1 MSTKTNYFKLG
12 MFIII
17 TVVILL
23 IGIFFLGARDL
34 FRQEWEFETY
44 FDQSVQ
50 GLEVGSPVKMKG
62 VTMGSVKKIRF
73 VYEEYN
79 TDLSY
84 VYILFSCD
92 PQSIGARK
100 RDQTPEQLRETVKQL
115 TAQGMRLSLDVQ
127 GITGTAIL
135 DAQFYDPDKYKEL
148 KIDWDPK
155 YPYVP
160 SISGALARMGK
171 TLEKTLDNLSRVD
184 FAAMG
189 EKVDHSLASV
199 SEIIDDELKPLMT
212 ELREEVIPALANIR
226 KASDSA
232 PEAMARLR
240 NIQQGI
246 ADWIREEKGSLSGVV
261 DNLQAISNNLRQ
273 LTENARRDPSQVIF
287 GEPPPPSEVITS
299 P

>member
-1 MSTKTNYFKLG
+1 MSQKTNNFKLG
-12 MFIII
+12 LFIII

-23 IGIFFLGARDL
+23 IGIFFLGARDM

-73 VYEEYN
+73 VYEEYE

-84 VYILFSCD
+84 VYVLFSCD
-92 PQSIGARK
+92 PTTIGARK
-100 RDQTPEQLRETVKQL
+100 TDQTSEQLRDTIKKL
-115 TAQGMRLSLDVQ
+115 TAEGMRLTLDVQ

-135 DAQFYDPDKYKEL
+135 DAQFYEPGKYEEL

-160 SISGALARMGK
+160 SISGTLARMGE

-189 EKVDHSLASV
+189 EKIDHSLASV
-199 SEIIDDELKPLMT
+199 TEMIDGELKPMVA
-212 ELREEVIPALANIR
+212 EIREEFIPSLANIR
-226 KASDSA
+226 KATESA
-232 PEAMARLR
+232 PEAMVRLSI
-240 NIQQGI
+240 IQEGI
-246 ADWIREEKGSLSGVV
+246 SDWIREQKGSLAEVI
-261 DNLQAISNNLRQ
+261 DNLQGISDNLRQ
-273 LTENARRDPSQVIF
+273 LTANARRDPSQVIF
-287 GEPPPPSEVITS
+287 GEPPPPSKVIK
-299 P
+299 

>member
-1 MSTKTNYFKLG
+1 MSTKTNNFKLG
-12 MFIII
+12 IFIII

-23 IGIFFLGARDL
+23 IGIFFLGARDM

-73 VYEEYN
+73 VYEEYD
-79 TDLSY
+79 TELSY
-84 VYILFSCD
+84 VYVLFNCD
-92 PQSIGARK
+92 PQTIGARK
-100 RDQTPEQLRETVKQL
+100 TDQTPEQLRDTIKKL
-115 TAQGMRLSLDVQ
+115 TAHGMRLTLDVQ

-135 DAQFYDPDKYKEL
+135 DAQFYEPGKYEAL

-160 SISGALARMGK
+160 SISGTLARMGE
-171 TLEKTLDNLSRVD
+171 TLEKTLDNLSRID

-199 SEIIDDELKPLMT
+199 TEMIDGELNPMVT
-212 ELREEVIPALANIR
+212 ELREEIIPSLANIR
-226 KASDSA
+226 KATESA
-232 PEAMARLR
+232 PEAMVRLSI
-240 NIQQGI
+240 IQEGI
-246 ADWIREEKGSLSGVV
+246 SDWIREQKGSLAEVV
-261 DNLQAISNNLRQ
+261 DNLQAISDNLRQ

-287 GEPPPPSEVITS
+287 GEPPPPSEVIK
-299 P
+299 

>member
-1 MSTKTNYFKLG
+1 MSQKTNYFKLG
-12 MFIII
+12 LFIII

-23 IGIFFLGARDL
+23 VGIFFLGARDM
-34 FRQEWEFETY
+34 FRQEWELETY

-50 GLEVGSPVKMKG
+50 GLNVGSPVKMKG
-62 VTMGSVKKIRF
+62 VTMGSVKKISF
-73 VYEEYN
+73 IYQEYD

-84 VYILFSCD
+84 VYVLFSCD

-100 RDQTPEQLRETVKQL
+100 IDQTPEQLKETVKQL

-135 DAQFYDPDKYKEL
+135 DAQFYEPEKYKEL

-155 YPYVP
+155 HAYVH
-160 SISGALARMGK
+160 SISGKLARMGD

-189 EKVDHSLASV
+189 KKVDQSLASV
-199 SEIIDDELKPLMT
+199 SAMLDGEIKPMVA
-212 ELREEVIPALANIR
+212 ELREEVTPAVANIR
-226 KASDSA
+226 KATESA
-232 PEAMARLR
+232 PETMARLR
-240 NIQQGI
+240 IIQQGMT
-246 ADWIREEKGSLSGVV
+246 DWIREQKGSLAEVV
-261 DNLQAISNNLRQ
+261 DNLQAISENLRQ

-287 GEPPPPSEVITS
+287 GEPPPPSEVIK
-299 P
+299 

>member
-1 MSTKTNYFKLG
+1 
-12 MFIII
+12 MFVII

-34 FRQEWEFETY
+34 FRKEWKFETY

-62 VTMGSVKKIRF
+62 VTMGSVQKICF
-73 VYEEYN
+73 AYEEYD
-79 TDLSY
+79 TQHPY
-84 VYILFSCD
+84 VYVLFSCD
-92 PQSIGARK
+92 PETIGARK
-100 RDQTPEQLRETVKQL
+100 MDQTPEQLKETVKKL
-115 TAQGMRLSLDVQ
+115 TAEGMRLTLDVQ

-135 DAQFYDPDKYKEL
+135 DAEFYEPDKYEAL

-160 SISGALARMGK
+160 SIPGSLARMGE
-171 TLEKTLDNLSRVD
+171 TLEKTLDNLSQVD

-189 EKVDHSLASV
+189 EKVDQSLASV
-199 SEIIDDELKPLMT
+199 TETIDGELRPMLT
-212 ELREEVIPALANIR
+212 ELREELIPSLANIR
-226 KASDSA
+226 KASEAA
-232 PEAMARLR
+232 PEAMARLG
-240 NIQQGI
+240 IIEQGI
-246 ADWIREEKGSLSGVV
+246 GDWIREQKGSLSGVV

-287 GEPPPPSEVITS
+287 GEPPPPSGVIKS

>member
-1 MSTKTNYFKLG
+1 MSTKTNNFKLG

-23 IGIFFLGARDL
+23 IGIFFLGARDM

-62 VTMGSVKKIRF
+62 VTMGSVKKICF
-73 VYEEYN
+73 AYEEYD
-79 TDLSY
+79 TELSY
-84 VYILFSCD
+84 VYVLFSCD
-92 PQSIGARK
+92 PQTIGAK
-100 RDQTPEQLRETVKQL
+100 RTDQTPEQLKETVKKL
-115 TAQGMRLSLDVQ
+115 NAEGMRLTLDIQ

-135 DAQFYDPDKYKEL
+135 DAQFYEPGKYEAL

-155 YPYVP
+155 HPYVP
-160 SISGALARMGK
+160 SVSGTLARMGE
-171 TLEKTLDNLSRVD
+171 TLEKTLDNLSQID

-189 EKVDHSLASV
+189 EKVDQSLASV
-199 SEIIDDELKPLMT
+199 EEMLDGEIKPMVA

-226 KASDSA
+226 KATESA
-232 PEAMARLR
+232 PEAMARLSI
-240 NIQQGI
+240 IQEGI
-246 ADWIREEKGSLSGVV
+246 SDWIREQKGSLAEVV
-261 DNLQAISNNLRQ
+261 DNLQAISENLRQ

-287 GEPPPPSEVITS
+287 GEPPPPSKVIK
-299 P
+299 

>member
-1 MSTKTNYFKLG
+1 MSTKTNNFKLG
-12 MFIII
+12 IFIII

-23 IGIFFLGARDL
+23 IGIFFLGARDM

-73 VYEEYN
+73 VYEEYD
-79 TDLSY
+79 TELSY
-84 VYILFSCD
+84 VYVLFNCD
-92 PQSIGARK
+92 PQTIGARK
-100 RDQTPEQLRETVKQL
+100 TDQTPEQLRDTIKKL
-115 TAQGMRLSLDVQ
+115 TAHGMRLTLDVQ

-135 DAQFYDPDKYKEL
+135 DAQFYEPGKYEAL

-160 SISGALARMGK
+160 SISGTLARMGE
-171 TLEKTLDNLSRVD
+171 TLEKTLDNLSRID

-199 SEIIDDELKPLMT
+199 TEMIDGELKPMVA
-212 ELREEVIPALANIR
+212 ELREEIIPSLANIR
-226 KASDSA
+226 KATESA
-232 PEAMARLR
+232 PEAMVRLSI
-240 NIQQGI
+240 IQEGI
-246 ADWIREEKGSLSGVV
+246 SDWIREQKGSLAEVI
-261 DNLQAISNNLRQ
+261 DNLQGISDNLRQ
-273 LTENARRDPSQVIF
+273 LTANARRDPSQVIF
-287 GEPPPPSEVITS
+287 GEPPPPSKVIK
-299 P
+299 

>member
-1 MSTKTNYFKLG
+1 MSQKTNYFKLG

-23 IGIFFLGARDL
+23 IGIFFLGARDM
-34 FRQEWEFETY
+34 FRHEWEFETY

-73 VYEEYN
+73 VYEEYD
-79 TDLSY
+79 TELSY
-84 VYILFSCD
+84 VYVLFNCD
-92 PQSIGARK
+92 PQTIGARK
-100 RDQTPEQLRETVKQL
+100 TDQTPEQLRDTIKKL
-115 TAQGMRLSLDVQ
+115 TAHGMRLTLDVQ

-135 DAQFYDPDKYKEL
+135 DAQFYEPGKYEAL

-160 SISGALARMGK
+160 SISGTLARMGE
-171 TLEKTLDNLSRVD
+171 TLEKTLDNLSRID

-199 SEIIDDELKPLMT
+199 TEMIDGELKPMVA
-212 ELREEVIPALANIR
+212 ELREEIIPSLANIR
-226 KASDSA
+226 KATESA
-232 PEAMARLR
+232 PEAMVRLSI
-240 NIQQGI
+240 IQEGI
-246 ADWIREEKGSLSGVV
+246 SDWIREQKGSLAEVI
-261 DNLQAISNNLRQ
+261 DNLQGISDNLRQ
-273 LTENARRDPSQVIF
+273 LTANARRDPSQVIF
-287 GEPPPPSEVITS
+287 GEPPPPSKVIK
-299 P
+299 